1 MNPCDRWLKQYYGVL
16 PFEEYA
22 MLDRAARILEGNRT
36 GLVPGDASPWLPLR
50 GITPSDRY
58 SLPSGHTAAAF
69 LMATVLAASFPLWAP
84 LLFTWAIL
92 VGASRLLL
100 GVHYLSDL
108 VAGALLGSGCA
119 LWALG
124 WSQG

>member
-1 MNPCDRWLKQYYGVL
+1 MNKIQQWDLRVCRVCLLHPYNQ
-16 PFEEYA
+16 PQ
-22 MLDRAARILEGNRT
+22 ARISRLVSRT
-36 GLVPGDASPWLPLR
+36 GDGPL
-50 GITPSDRY
+50 Y
-58 SLPSGHTAAAF
+58 AVAACLLWWQGSAGQE
-69 LMATVLAASFPLWAP
+69 AVRVALWAP
-84 LLFTWAIL
+84 LLFVWAAL

-108 VAGALLGSGCA
+108 VAGALLGGGCA